1 MSNEIPKDRVERY
14 LVELI
19 SDEYG
24 AVFDGEPRPGEYAT
38 PALGVVMRDD
48 TSDRL
53 GWAVCHAV
61 VKGAFKRLGCADNFG
76 WAREFLNHL
85 IETVR
90 DGVRRGRP
98 VINGKSPPWYD
109 VAVGDFRIRVDAQ
122 VVTFEVQF
130 DFSTGLAP
138 AEVG

>member
-1 MSNEIPKDRVERY
+1 MKNGKPKDLVERY

-90 DGVRRGRP
+90 DGVRRGWP